1 MIAQSSSTLL
11 VVRLMIACL
20 VFFLFFFSGKMIG
33 FTKTGLCDSEKYIVG
48 GVGVFRLNKLP
59 GSLLCLD
66 DHYNLRG
73 GFAALLYT
81 PIQKTLVQEEIKK
94 MIGNDWPSISDET
107 SEYQVAKIPG
117 IGTIVQAIIQCTRS
131 V

>member
-1 MIAQSSSTLL
+1 LRLHL
-11 VVRLMIACL
+11 VL
-20 VFFLFFFSGKMIG
+20 VPVYFFRHG
-33 FTKTGLCDSEKYIVG
+33 TG
-48 GVGVFRLNKLP
+48 
-59 GSLLCLD
+59 
-66 DHYNLRG
+66 
-73 GFAALLYT
+73 LLYT
-81 PIQKTLVQEEIKK
+81 PIQKMLVQEEIKK